1 MTCHLGSFA
10 AMQPVRPNVNFT
22 LTSQP
27 IFRCTCCT
35 TADNLG
41 PKYVSPFKNWK
52 ILSNETKKKEKKKR
66 TWILILVLFQFIFLL
81 CRLSGQYSSVE
92 RLFFLSS
99 IFSSKPKGGIPLC
112 FVSDSVYFM
121 LFRPARKLLAAKKP
135 FFAVKTSFHLAPR
148 EVNATSKQT

>member
-52 ILSNETKKKEKKKR
+52 ILSNETKKKEKKKEDMN
-66 TWILILVLFQFIFLL
+66 ID
-81 CRLSGQYSSVE
+81 
-92 RLFFLSS
+92 
-99 IFSSKPKGGIPLC
+99 FS
-112 FVSDSVYFM
+112 FVSVYF
-121 LFRPARKLLAAKKP
+121 PAMSAIW
-135 FFAVKTSFHLAPR
+135 TI
-148 EVNATSKQT
+148 